1 MNMISNLE
9 QGPLMLQPIFSSFIY
24 SDKLDIDN
32 VALEK
37 ACYQQEQTGP
47 GVFASNEGG
56 WQSTSN
62 YDDPNTDFKNII
74 DEISIRCNQLH
85 TELGFATNKRQKIG
99 NFWINI
105 NRDKDSNNP
114 HSHPGA
120 FFSGVY
126 YVKANHRAGAIT
138 LMHPVST
145 HAYAIP
151 YGVNSHPTSYNS
163 SNWTEEAE
171 AGKLIIFPPWI
182 VHYVQPNRS
191 DSDRISI
198 AFNSYMV

>member
-1 MNMISNLE
+1 L
-9 QGPLMLQPIFSSFIY
+9 LQPIFSSFIY

-32 VALEK
+32 NALEK
-37 ACYQQEQTGP
+37 VCYQKEQKDS

-56 WQSTSN
+56 WQSVTTYNNSAG
-62 YDDPNTDFKNII
+62 DFKELIS
-74 DEISIRCNQLH
+74 EITIRCNQLH
-85 TELGFATNKRQKIG
+85 KDLGFVENKKQEIG

-126 YVKANHRAGAIT
+126 YVKAKPRAGAIT
-138 LMHPVST
+138 LMHPVSS

-151 YGVNSHPTSYNS
+151 YGVNSHPTSYNL
-163 SNWTEEAE
+163 SNWTEEPE
-171 AGKLIIFPPWI
+171 AGKLIIFPPWV

-191 DSDRISI
+191 DDDRISI
-198 AFNSYMV
+198 AFNSHMV

>member
-1 MNMISNLE
+1 MISNLE
-9 QGPLMLQPIFSSFIY
+9 QGLLMLQPIFSSFIY

-32 VALEK
+32 NVLEK
-37 ACYQQEQTGP
+37 VCYQEEQKDS

-56 WQSTSN
+56 WQSKSTYSDVN
-62 YDDPNTDFKNII
+62 ANFK
-74 DEISIRCNQLH
+74 ELISQIRIRCNQLH
-85 TELGFATNKRQKIG
+85 KDLGFTENKKQEIG

-126 YVKANHRAGAIT
+126 YVKAAPRAGAIT
-138 LMHPVST
+138 LMHPVAS

-151 YGVNSHPTSYNS
+151 YGVNSHTTSYNC
-163 SNWTEEAE
+163 SNWTEESE
-171 AGKLIIFPPWI
+171 AGKLIIFPPWV

-191 DSDRISI
+191 GSDRISI

>member
-1 MNMISNLE
+1 MISNLE
-9 QGPLMLQPIFSSFIY
+9 QGLLMLQPIFSSFIY
-24 SDKLDIDN
+24 SDNLDIDN
-32 VALEK
+32 TALEK
-37 ACYQQEQTGP
+37 ACYQQEQNGP
-47 GVFASNEGG
+47 GVFSSNEGG
-56 WQSTSN
+56 WQSTSAYN
-62 YDDPNTDFKNII
+62 NTNVDFKELIS
-74 DEISIRCNQLH
+74 EIRIRCNQLH
-85 TELGFATNKRQKIG
+85 KDLGFAENKKQEIG

-126 YVKANHRAGAIT
+126 YVKANPRAGAIT
-138 LMHPVST
+138 LMHPVAT

-151 YGVNSHPTSYNS
+151 YGVNSHPTSYNA
-163 SNWTEEAE
+163 SNWIEESE
-171 AGKLIIFPPWI
+171 AGKLIIFPPWV

-191 DSDRISI
+191 GSDRISI

>member
-1 MNMISNLE
+1 MISNLE
-9 QGPLMLQPIFSSFIY
+9 QRSLMLQPIFSSFIY

-32 VALEK
+32 NALEK
-37 ACYQQEQTGP
+37 VCYQEEQKDS

-56 WQSTSN
+56 WQSVTTYNNS
-62 YDDPNTDFKNII
+62 TGDFKELIS
-74 DEISIRCNQLH
+74 EIRIRCNQLH
-85 TELGFATNKRQKIG
+85 KDLGFVENKKQEIG

-126 YVKANHRAGAIT
+126 YVKAKPRAGAIT
-138 LMHPVST
+138 LMHPVSS
-145 HAYAIP
+145 HAYTIP
-151 YGVNSHPTSYNS
+151 YGVNSHPTSYNL
-163 SNWTEEAE
+163 SNWTEEPE
-171 AGKLIIFPPWI
+171 SGKLIIFPPWV

-191 DSDRISI
+191 DDDRISI
-198 AFNSYMV
+198 AFNSHMV